1 MYKGV
6 DIALHGISDI
16 MCEEITSARNTAAFE
31 SAATTC
37 DSLAARV
44 TSQHAVPA
52 AERANGNP
60 EVVVEHQPLGKAILS
75 SESVTLSHGEEGT
88 LHRISYTQI
97 DG

>member
-6 DIALHGISDI
+6 NMALHGISDI
-16 MCEEITSARNTAAFE
+16 MCKEIASARNTAAFD
-31 SAATTC
+31 SPANTC

-44 TSQHAVPA
+44 TSQHALPA

-60 EVVVEHQPLGKAILS
+60 EVVVEHQPLGGAILS
-75 SESVTLSHGEEGT
+75 AESVNLSHGEEGT
-88 LHRISYTQI
+88 LHRINCTRT